1 MLPRS
6 TVSWPFASA
15 QMLPRLAEPVGSDT
29 AAPEVDVAV
38 ADETRVQEPW
48 RVILYDDDIHTF
60 EDVILQLMKATGCTA
75 EQGYRHAFTVHTAG
89 KDCVFQGEFF
99 ECFRVQGVL
108 REIQLVTEI
117 EG

>member
-1 MLPRS
+1 MNAI
-6 TVSWPFASA
+6 WFAETPDVA
-15 QMLPRLAEPVGSDT
+15 TEA
-29 AAPEVDVAV
+29 DVAV
-38 ADETRVQEPW
+38 EERIETPW
-48 RVILYDDDIHTF
+48 RVIVYNDDIHTF
-60 EDVILQLMKATGCTA
+60 DEVIYQVIKATGCATEQA
-75 EQGYRHAFTVHTAG
+75 ERHAYTIHTQG

>member
-1 MLPRS
+1 MTESAVQHRPAVAGSPRAD
-6 TVSWPFASA
+6 V
-15 QMLPRLAEPVGSDT
+15 AEPGV
-29 AAPEVDVAV
+29 AEPEVEAV
-38 ADETRVQEPW
+38 AAEETRVQEPW

-60 EDVILQLMKATGCTA
+60 EDVIIQLMKATGCTA
-75 EQGYRHAFTVHTAG
+75 EQGYRHAFTVHTQG
-89 KDCVFQGEFF
+89 KDCVYQGEFF